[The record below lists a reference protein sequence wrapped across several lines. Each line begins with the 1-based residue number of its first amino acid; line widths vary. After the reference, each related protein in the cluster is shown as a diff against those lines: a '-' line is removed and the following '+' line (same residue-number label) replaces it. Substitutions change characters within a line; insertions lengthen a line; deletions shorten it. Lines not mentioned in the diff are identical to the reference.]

1 MNNSLFIAFIALSL
15 VACSSS
21 EDDTTPATT
30 ADAAAEALVEE
41 EASAPDAQQEAANV
55 EDSASSC
62 KLTKPYSTSMKDC
75 NDCAEKN
82 CCAEVNACYENLACD
97 DSYVNCMLAC
107 VLTEDAGKPEI
118 DACIADCGTQY
129 PEGKQIYETLDSC
142 VVGKCT
148 TECQ

>member
-1 MNNSLFIAFIALSL
+1 MNRSLFILAALAL

-21 EDDTTPATT
+21 DDDSTAAATPDA
-30 ADAAAEALVEE
+30 AVQEEAAAEA
-41 EASAPDAQQEAANV
+41 AQPEAAPL
-55 EDSASSC
+55 EDAGSC
-62 KLTKPYSTSMKDC
+62 TLVKPYATKDVDC
-75 NDCAEKN
+75 NTCAEKN
-82 CCAEVNACYENLACD
+82 CCAEVNDCYNNLACD

-129 PEGKQIYETLDSC
+129 PEGKTIYETLDTC
-142 VVGKCT
+142 IVGKCT

>member
-1 MNNSLFIAFIALSL
+1 
-15 VACSSS
+15 
-21 EDDTTPATT
+21 
-30 ADAAAEALVEE
+30 
-41 EASAPDAQQEAANV
+41 
-55 EDSASSC
+55 
-62 KLTKPYSTSMKDC
+62 
-75 NDCAEKN
+75 
-82 CCAEVNACYENLACD
+82 
-97 DSYVNCMLAC
+97 MLAC